1 MAGVGE
7 LSARLERLRPF
18 GTVWGRCDSTEIL
31 RGAAGAPRGCWG
43 RAKWSR
49 DGEILNASAGSYV
62 RDTVSAWPIKGHQRR
77 LRGNGLQGK
86 TVRVYG
92 LNLSLIF
99 EAIVLT
105 LGLI

>member
-1 MAGVGE
+1 MVPRWGDFERERRIVRKGYGV
-7 LSARLERLRPF
+7 RLAHKGALRVTLNPAA
-18 GTVWGRCDSTEIL
+18 V
-31 RGAAGAPRGCWG
+31 AGARG
-43 RAKWSR
+43 
-49 DGEILNASAGSYV
+49 